1 MPYMDDLNVK
11 KSKALFEFSA
21 LFQLDYCVSL
31 SQPLYP
37 SDSQSLSLSFFP
49 ALSAHVR
56 HVITLN
62 GLSVTDLFLLFRFLL
77 TLGNKKNTL
86 FGTRQNANLLER
98 EREVFSGHKSPLT
111 LYFID
116 SKPL

>member
-21 LFQLDYCVSL
+21 LFQFDSCVSL
-31 SQPLYP
+31 SQPSTPLTLNLY
-37 SDSQSLSLSFFP
+37 LSFFP
-49 ALSAHVR
+49 ALSAQVR